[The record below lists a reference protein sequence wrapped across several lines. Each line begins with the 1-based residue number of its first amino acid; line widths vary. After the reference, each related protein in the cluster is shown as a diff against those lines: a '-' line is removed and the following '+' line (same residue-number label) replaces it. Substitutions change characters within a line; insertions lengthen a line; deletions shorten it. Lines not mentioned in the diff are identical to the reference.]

1 MIEFRL
7 TVDRRIIQA
16 ILPKLEESFSLL
28 GQQTLNSFA
37 CPNPLDDDFSQ
48 AWEDGLNEEN
58 RENRSALARVFKRPG
73 VRHGYVQVKED
84 ETENILRGLSELRL
98 LVRDKYL
105 GEITDYELENGEF
118 NLDGKSSNVK
128 IGYFIY
134 VLLAEIQENLISFCL

>member
-7 TVDRRIIQA
+7 TVDSRIIQA

-28 GQQTLNSFA
+28 GQQNLNSFP

-58 RENRSALARVFKRPG
+58 QENRSALARLFKRP
-73 VRHGYVQVKED
+73 RFQHGYVQVKED

-134 VLLAEIQENLISFCL
+134 ILLAEIQENLISFCF